1 MEKVYLLSLGCP
13 KNLVD
18 SENIMALLGEKEYIL
33 TDSPDIADIIIINTC
48 AFLKSAVK
56 ESKAAIKYF
65 TDNNQYKHKKI
76 VVCGCLVQRYGEEL
90 FKLNGVDGISG
101 ISNPE
106 EAVKVV
112 EQVKSNSRITS
123 YNAIPNISPNCS
135 PRLVST
141 YPYAYIKISE
151 GCDNLCS
158 YCLIPKLRGRL
169 TSRSESDILNE
180 AESLLEMGIK
190 ELIIIAQDTSS
201 YGWDTGNKNGL
212 ENLLSKLAKLKFPRI
227 RIMYSHP
234 AHITKNVLDII
245 QKEKNICKYID
256 IPLQHIHPEIL
267 QKMNRPVL
275 DYGKLIDNIR
285 ETVPEIRLRTTF
297 IVGFPGET
305 DEHFEK
311 LVEFVKEKKFDR
323 LGVFKYSREKET
335 EAFKLKEQ
343 IKKRVKLER
352 ERILMEIQKDI
363 SKRNLEKFIGKT
375 LKVLVEGK
383 EDVFYVGRSEF
394 DAPEIDGNVYI
405 ETKIKKIVNGDIKRV
420 KIIGSTEHDLFGILP
435 NL

>member
-1 MEKVYLLSLGCP
+1 MEKIYLLSLGCP

-106 EAVKVV
+106 ETVKVV

-123 YNAIPNISPNCS
+123 YNVIPNISPNCS

-201 YGWDTGNKNGL
+201 YGWDTGNRNGL

-383 EDVFYVGRSEF
+383 EDDFYVGRSEF

-405 ETKIKKIVNGDIKRV
+405 ETKTKKIVNGDIKKV